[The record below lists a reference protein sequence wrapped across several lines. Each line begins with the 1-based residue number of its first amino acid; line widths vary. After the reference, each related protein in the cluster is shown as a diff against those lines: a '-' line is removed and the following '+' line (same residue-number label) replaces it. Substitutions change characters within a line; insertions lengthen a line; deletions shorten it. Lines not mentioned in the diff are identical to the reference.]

1 MSLRAFLDKVEHHFE
16 KGGKYEKWY
25 SLYEAADTILYR
37 PRSVTKTTAHVR
49 DGVDLKRIMITV
61 WLCAFPAM
69 FFGMWNVG
77 YQANLIFADSPE
89 LLVAQDGWRMTLTA
103 MLAGFDPG
111 SVVVSQ
117 GLDVGEIVVTA
128 GVQALHHCALLS
140 RHQSR
145 AQRSGDTECM
155 LHLRGIE
162 PNSLPAVAAPTKAP
176 DVPCG

>member
-77 YQANLIFADSPE
+77 YQANQVFADNPD
-89 LLVAQDGWRMTLTA
+89 LLAAQEGWRMALTA

-111 SVVVSQ
+111 SIWGQYDPRGNLVCSH
-117 GLDVGEIVVTA
+117 L
-128 GVQALHHCALLS
+128 
-140 RHQSR
+140 
-145 AQRSGDTECM
+145 SGD
-155 LHLRGIE
+155 LHCRWILGSVICFDS
-162 PNSLPAVAAPTKAP
+162 PP
-176 DVPCG
+176 